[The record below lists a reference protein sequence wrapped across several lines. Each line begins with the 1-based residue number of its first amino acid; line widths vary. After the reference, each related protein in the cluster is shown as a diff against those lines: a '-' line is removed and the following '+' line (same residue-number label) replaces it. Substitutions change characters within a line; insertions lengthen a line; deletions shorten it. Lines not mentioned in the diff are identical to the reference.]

1 MADKI
6 FEDLVKKIGVSSSL
20 DNEIVV
26 KISDEELSVLK
37 RKADKLG
44 MSVEDLVRVYLV
56 NTAAFDKSF
65 FEGKKSSRKTPKNE
79 VKVVESGDIG
89 EING

>member
-56 NTAAFDKSF
+56 NTAAFDKSY
-65 FEGKKSSRKTPKNE
+65 FEGKKSSRKTLKSE
-79 VKVVESGDIG
+79 VKVVESGDLG
-89 EING
+89 EMNV

>member
-6 FEDLVKKIGVSSSL
+6 FEDLVKKIGASSSL

-26 KISDEELSVLK
+26 KISDEELSVLR

-56 NTAAFDKSF
+56 NTTAFDKSF
-65 FEGKKSSRKTPKNE
+65 FEGKKPNKKTPKNE
-79 VKVVESGDIG
+79 VKVVESGDLG
-89 EING
+89 EMNG